1 MSLANDGLFREMRY
15 FTPWQG
21 RAEWV
26 WFDLPAAIKKVT
38 GQDQVKFGD
47 VVIKTNDTLIGTEMC
62 EELFTYVFIFSPF
75 RTDFQMLEIYPIDRV
90 VD

>member
-1 MSLANDGLFREMRY
+1 MRY

-26 WFDLPAAIKKVT
+26 WYDLPAAIKEVT
-38 GQDQVKFGD
+38 GQEEVKFGD
-47 VVIKTNDTLIGTEMC
+47 VVIQTNDTLIGTEMC
-62 EELFTYVFIFSPF
+62 EELFTYVFRARSLLCAN
-75 RTDFQMLEIYPIDRV
+75 FQVLEIYPVGKV

>member
-21 RAEWV
+21 RAEWI
-26 WFDLPAAIKKVT
+26 WFDLPAAIKEAT

-62 EELFTYVFIFSPF
+62 EELFTYVFKVHSSL
-75 RTDFQMLEIYPIDRV
+75 RTNFHIL
-90 VD
+90 